1 MIQTLIAGNQQ
12 GPAGAMAE
20 QVERLVHIELADLA
34 THAPYLHPDFPN
46 VRYSDVP
53 YLKKAVLRPCSDC
66 KLHSMTGCG
75 EIAEALNISGNA
87 KHQEIFSFR
96 RVEEGEYFGR
106 EWEYIV
112 QPVIKKWGLFL
123 TEYFAEDA

>member
-1 MIQTLIAGNQQ
+1 
-12 GPAGAMAE
+12 
-20 QVERLVHIELADLA
+20 
-34 THAPYLHPDFPN
+34 
-46 VRYSDVP
+46 
-53 YLKKAVLRPCSDC
+53 
-66 KLHSMTGCG
+66 MTGCG
-75 EIAEALNISGNA
+75 EIAEALNISGNT
-87 KHQEIFSFR
+87 KHKEIFSFR